1 VSVDGRAGGLQLFR
15 LSDRPFTEE
24 EFAMNRRDVLTA
36 GLAAGAFAVAP
47 RLASAEVSYTPTP
60 KGWRSFA
67 LTTRI
72 EPQSSST
79 RAWIP
84 LPTFEAWDW
93 QKPGDV
99 TWSGNAR
106 VAERARDPHYGAE
119 MLRVEWAADQ
129 ASPFIEVTNEVKT
142 QDRAVVPGKGNAAEL
157 DAAVRKLNLAATDL
171 LATDGVVRDTA
182 EEIVAGQKDDLS
194 KARALYE
201 WVVDNTFRNAKTLGC
216 GLGDITSM
224 IKSGNL
230 NGKCAD
236 LNALY
241 VGLARSV
248 GLPARDVYGIRV
260 APSQFGFKALGAGS
274 EIVTKAQ
281 HCRAE
286 VWLSGSGW
294 TPVDPADV
302 RKVVLEEP
310 PGNLAMGDAKVA
322 AARKALFGAWEGN
335 WVAFNDA
342 HDLKL
347 PGSKESAIPFLM
359 YPQAEN
365 RDGFLDSLDPDKFK
379 YRITARDLST

>member
-1 VSVDGRAGGLQLFR
+1 MFS
-15 LSDRPFTEE
+15 
-24 EFAMNRRDVLTA
+24 RRDIFKA
-36 GLAAGAFAVAP
+36 GLVAGATVLAP
-47 RLASAEVSYTPTP
+47 RLASAQATFAPVP
-60 KGWRSFA
+60 KGWRSFV
-67 LTTRI
+67 LTAVV
-72 EPQSSST
+72 EPTAGAT

-84 LPTFEAWDW
+84 LPTFEAADW
-93 QKPGDV
+93 QRPGNV
-99 TWSGNAR
+99 SWKGNAR
-106 VAERARDPHYGAE
+106 VAERVRDPKYGAE

-129 ASPFIEVTNEVKT
+129 LSPAIEVTAQVQT
-142 QDRAVVPGKGNAAEL
+142 QNRSVQPGQGTAPPLSEAE
-157 DAAVRKLNLAATDL
+157 RSLNLASTDL
-171 LATDGVVRDTA
+171 LPTTGLVKDTA
-182 EEIVAGQKDDLS
+182 EDIVRGRKDDLA

-216 GLGDITSM
+216 GVGDITTM
-224 IKSGNL
+224 IRTGNL

-241 VGLARSV
+241 VGLARAV

-260 APSQFGFKALGAGS
+260 APSEFGFKALGAGS
-274 EIVTKAQ
+274 EVVSKAQ

-310 PGNLAMGDAKVA
+310 PGNLAMSDPKVV

-335 WVAFNDA
+335 WVAYNVA
-342 HDLKL
+342 HDVKL
-347 PGSKESAIPFLM
+347 PGSKEPAIPFLM

-365 RDGFLDSLDPDKFK
+365 KAGFLDSLDPDKFK
-379 YRITARDLST
+379 YRITARELSA

>member
-1 VSVDGRAGGLQLFR
+1 MFS
-15 LSDRPFTEE
+15 
-24 EFAMNRRDVLTA
+24 RRDIFKA
-36 GLAAGAFAVAP
+36 GLVAGATVLAP
-47 RLASAEVSYTPTP
+47 RLASAQATFAPVP
-60 KGWRSFA
+60 KGWRSFV
-67 LTTRI
+67 LTAVV
-72 EPQSSST
+72 EPTAGAT

-84 LPTFEAWDW
+84 LPTFEAADW
-93 QKPGDV
+93 QRPGNV
-99 TWSGNAR
+99 SWKGNAR
-106 VAERARDPHYGAE
+106 VAERVRDPKYGAE

-129 ASPFIEVTNEVKT
+129 LSPAIEVTAQVQT
-142 QDRAVVPGKGNAAEL
+142 QNRSVRPGQGTAPPLSEAE
-157 DAAVRKLNLAATDL
+157 RSLNLASTEL
-171 LATDGVVRDTA
+171 LPTTGLVKDTA
-182 EEIVAGQKDDLS
+182 EEIVRGKKDDLA

-216 GLGDITSM
+216 GVGDITTM
-224 IKSGNL
+224 IRTGNL

-241 VGLARSV
+241 VGLARAV

-260 APSQFGFKALGAGS
+260 APSEFGFKALGAGS
-274 EIVTKAQ
+274 EVVSKAQ

-310 PGNLAMGDAKVA
+310 PGNLAMSDPKVV

-335 WVAFNDA
+335 WVAFNVA
-342 HDLKL
+342 HDVKL
-347 PGSKESAIPFLM
+347 PGSKEPAIPFLM

-365 RDGFLDSLDPDKFK
+365 KAGFLDSLDPDKFK
-379 YRITARDLST
+379 YRITARELSA